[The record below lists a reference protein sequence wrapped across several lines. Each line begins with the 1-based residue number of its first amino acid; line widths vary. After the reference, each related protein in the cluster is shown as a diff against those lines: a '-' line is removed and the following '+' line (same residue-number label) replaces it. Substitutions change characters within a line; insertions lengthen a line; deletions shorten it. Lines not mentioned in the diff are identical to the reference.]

1 MKDSMRLGTPIDVPG
16 LRGSRPFEAP
26 RSAFGSRRTCFA
38 AAVIAG
44 WPELDA
50 SALSIRSRGKFE
62 IRCRAVELYAARI
75 AIRQIEEQT
84 GVDRREIYRLI
95 DRCTKVHEDGRAFG
109 YRALVPY
116 ARVAGYQ
123 RVAQVRIG
131 NTGGSRGTAGAFV
144 MLLRQRPGLAA
155 WIRKQI
161 ADNRVTVERIT
172 TRGGVRTRLGG
183 LKRLHLEFLRECRA
197 QGITAAEY
205 PLNTERMGIRALAQ
219 TIRAERVRDF
229 RRAGPPFES
238 GQQNR

>member
-1 MKDSMRLGTPIDVPG
+1 MRFGAPIEVPG

-26 RSAFGSRRTCFA
+26 GSAFGRRRSCFA
-38 AAVIAG
+38 SSVIAG
-44 WPELDA
+44 WPDFDV
-50 SALSIRSRGKFE
+50 SALSARSRRKFE
-62 IRCRAVELYAARI
+62 MRRRAVELYAARI

-84 GVDRREIYRLI
+84 DVDRREIYRLV

-123 RVAQVRIG
+123 RVARVRIAS
-131 NTGGSRGTAGAFV
+131 TGGSRGTAGAFV
-144 MLLRQRPGLAA
+144 MLLRQRPRLAA

-161 ADNRVTVERIT
+161 ADSRVTVERVST
-172 TRGGVRTRLGG
+172 AGGVRTRLGG
-183 LKRLHLEFLRECRA
+183 LKRLHLDFLRECRA

-219 TIRAERVRDF
+219 AIRARIANAF
-229 RRAGPPFES
+229 
-238 GQQNR
+238 